1 MKKLL
6 LASTALVMS
15 AGVASA
21 QGVSLSGSAKMGFL
35 FDSTDT
41 LGASGNE
48 SVTLMHEID
57 VTFTLSGETDGG
69 LAFGASFD
77 ADGAAAAGG
86 GTDGTVFVSGE
97 FGTLTFGDVDGAAEN
112 IVGDVAGV
120 GLDGVGDGNENAFLT
135 SAAAGGNRIGTNTGA
150 LYEYSLDGFD
160 LAVSVTNNNGFGA
173 NPNATPAVPPQ
184 QTEAVSIG
192 AGYSFDM
199 FAAGIGVER
208 ATGVGGT
215 LNHAIAF
222 VEAGIEGVTAKATY
236 GRITSGTF
244 PSDNQVGVSVEG
256 SFDATTV
263 TAYARRTFQD
273 TTNYGV
279 GASYDLGG
287 GAALAGGVARLE
299 GAGGA
304 ADQTLA
310 DLGLSFSF

>member
-15 AGVASA
+15 AGIASA

-41 LGASGNE
+41 LGATGNE

-77 ADGAAAAGG
+77 ADSAIGAGG
-86 GTDGTVFVSGE
+86 GTSGTVFVSGE

-112 IVGDVAGV
+112 IVGDLAGV
-120 GLDGVGDGNENAFLT
+120 GLDGVGDGNENTYLT
-135 SAAAGGNRIGTNTGA
+135 SAAPGFNRIGTSTGA

-160 LAVSVTNNNGFGA
+160 LAVSATNLNGG
-173 NPNATPAVPPQ
+173 PTGGS
-184 QTEAVSIG
+184 EAVSIG
-192 AGYSFDM
+192 AGYSMDM

-208 ATGVGGT
+208 STGGAFGT
-215 LNHAIAF
+215 VNHAIAF
-222 VEAGIEGVTAKATY
+222 VEAGVEGVTAKATF
-236 GRITSGTF
+236 GRISSGIA

-263 TAYARRTFQD
+263 TAYARRTFAD

-287 GAALAGGVARLE
+287 GASLAGGVARLE
-299 GAGGA
+299 GPGVAP
-304 ADQTLA
+304 DQTLA